1 MPPVCTAEPA
11 KKGVPPWV
19 ISGVAQPPKTSR
31 TTGHQCG
38 FFRAYLLSINAR
50 LLLST
55 VHMAR
60 LDGRNQVVA
69 EGPIQIVARGKA
81 PVAAGGPI
89 VHVRRPGI
97 HQPLPLFIHP
107 RRNLS
112 AGKSLDHDLAYLAG

>member
-1 MPPVCTAEPA
+1 MPPVWTAEPA

-31 TTGHQCG
+31 TTGHQC
-38 FFRAYLLSINAR
+38 AIQPYSLSINVR

-55 VHMAR
+55 VHIAR

-89 VHVRRPGI
+89 VHVRRPGS
-97 HQPLPLFIHP
+97 HQPLTLFIHP